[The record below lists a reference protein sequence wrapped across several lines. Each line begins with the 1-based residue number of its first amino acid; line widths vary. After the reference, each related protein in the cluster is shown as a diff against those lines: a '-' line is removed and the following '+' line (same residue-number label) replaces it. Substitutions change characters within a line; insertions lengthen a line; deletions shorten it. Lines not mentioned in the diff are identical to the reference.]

1 MGGGGV
7 PPNLTIINTTFEEIK
22 VKIQNLFSFQI
33 SLKTPYK
40 LCDYKP
46 TYGKVFSDYF
56 VGYDFWGYAD
66 LDLVFGNLRNFITE
80 DVLDKYDKIYN
91 QAHLSLYRNCEEMNN
106 LYLTI
111 LPKGKAYDYRFV
123 YTTNHPCFFDEHC
136 GIERIMK
143 YNDGKLYMWSMGID
157 SGVLADIPPFSLKF
171 DFSHK
176 GEVLKDVYFEYDNG
190 ALTLR
195 SHNIVLPV
203 VYAHFAKRQFAVE
216 TENVDHFKIVPNRYV
231 DFQETYPIISDR
243 ENSKYSKKFARK
255 FRTDKI
261 KRAFRLGIFK
271 YIEKVMRKQRFM
283 HL

>member
-1 MGGGGV
+1 MGGAL
-7 PPNLTIINTTFEEIK
+7 PSNLTIINTTFEEIK
-22 VKIQNLFSFQI
+22 ARVQNLFPFRI

-56 VGYDFWGYAD
+56 DGYDFWGYAD

-80 DVLDKYDKIYN
+80 EVLNNYGKIYN

-111 LPKGKAYDYRFV
+111 LPDGKAYDYRFV

-143 YNDGKLYMWSMGID
+143 YNRGKLYMWSMGIE

-171 DFSHK
+171 DFFYK
-176 GEVLKDVYFEYDNG
+176 GRSLKDVCFEYDNG
-190 ALTLR
+190 ELSLH
-195 SHNIVLPV
+195 SHDLVLPV
-203 VYAHFAKRQFAVE
+203 VYAHFAKRPFVVE
-216 TENVDHFKIVPNRYV
+216 TENIDHFKIVPNRYI
-231 DFQETYPIISDR
+231 DFQEAYPNISDQ
-243 ENSKYSKKFARK
+243 ENNKYSKAFVRK
-255 FRTDKI
+255 FRINKI

-271 YIEKVMRKQRFM
+271 YIEKVWRKQRFM
-283 HL
+283 PL